1 VSDGVSPSPLNQP
14 LVTLLTRREMA
25 SLGQTNSV
33 SAAVFV
39 SQTEQSYSY
48 TVYIGHRLNSRL
60 QTLTCNQT
68 ATCSPGLPFN
78 DLHPR

>member
-1 VSDGVSPSPLNQP
+1 VSDGVSLSPLNPP
-14 LVTLLTRREMA
+14 LVTLFTRREMA

-48 TVYIGHRLNSRL
+48 I
-60 QTLTCNQT
+60 
-68 ATCSPGLPFN
+68 
-78 DLHPR
+78 